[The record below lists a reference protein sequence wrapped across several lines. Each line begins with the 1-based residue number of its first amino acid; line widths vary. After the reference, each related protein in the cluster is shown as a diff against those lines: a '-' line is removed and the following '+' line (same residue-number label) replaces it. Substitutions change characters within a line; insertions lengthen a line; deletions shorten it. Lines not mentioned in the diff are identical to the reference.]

1 MLKVLALNLT
11 TIFIFTF
18 LYFGLARTGG
28 DHFNGLNK
36 SSSLVDTVYFA
47 FTVQS
52 TVGFG
57 DIYPK
62 SKRAKVLVMLHQT
75 LLILGVIDLL
85 STPATAPAV
94 VNAVKRN
101 VVTTAA
107 AAVPQATV

>member
-1 MLKVLALNLT
+1 MIKVLALNLAV
-11 TIFIFTF
+11 IFIFTF
-18 LYFGLARTGG
+18 LYFGLAKSGG
-28 DHFNGLNK
+28 DHFNGLTS

-62 SKRAKVLVMLHQT
+62 SKPAKMLVMIQQT

-85 STPATAPAV
+85 STSKPKTNALGAPL
-94 VNAVKRN
+94 NAMKK
-101 VVTTAA
+101 
-107 AAVPQATV
+107 PMF